1 MGRHAT
7 THAYLIFLADPA
19 VDTPSR
25 VVLAPIAHD
34 DFPGA
39 AASGFGGHTLVQ
51 VGDVAYTG
59 TGHRVQRE
67 QQLPDDAFTRA
78 TIRVPDVATLTGLLG
93 GQALDPGLPPID
105 AGDPGEDVRYRKV
118 APVTPGFAAVLLG
131 EDGGAVSPKR
141 TWALLDAF
149 ETAHGV
155 SEDAARPRL
164 GNQRVR

>member
-1 MGRHAT
+1 MAC
-7 THAYLIFLADPA
+7 A
-19 VDTPSR
+19 
-25 VVLAPIAHD
+25 
-34 DFPGA
+34 
-39 AASGFGGHTLVQ
+39 
-51 VGDVAYTG
+51 G